1 MRGPI
6 LTGAARRRGGR
17 ALAAAA
23 LLCAA
28 LVACGGGDGGG
39 GGTGIAGDPADDAPA
54 PSPAG
59 LWRGVTADG
68 RALEGVV
75 LGDGAFSFLYSGPD
89 GAGETAGVVAGEGA
103 VEGGSLTASRALDY
117 RLGVEGG
124 ASAFAL
130 EATFSARATL
140 DGTLTYESG
149 ETSSFTSAHVEG
161 SSAPADLG
169 RLAGDYTGTVANAS
183 GDFGAGLS
191 IGADG
196 AFTGDTDDGC
206 AFSGAFAARADANA
220 YEVAIDAAGEACAP
234 GTDALVG
241 LAFLDPDAGDGL
253 VAVLR
258 DDSLATVTVFGGRR
272 GP

>member
-6 LTGAARRRGGR
+6 QPGTTPRRGGR
-17 ALAAAA
+17 ALAASAP
-23 LLCAA
+23 LCAA
-28 LVACGGGDGGG
+28 LVACGGGDGDG
-39 GGTGIAGDPADDAPA
+39 GGTGAAGDPADDAAA

-89 GAGETAGVVAGEGA
+89 GAGEAAGVVAGEGA

-117 RLGVEGG
+117 RLGTDGG

-130 EATFSARATL
+130 AATFSPRATL
-140 DGTLTYESG
+140 DGTLTYETG

-169 RLAGDYTGTVANAS
+169 VLAGDYTGTVANAF

-191 IGADG
+191 IDADG
-196 AFTGDTDDGC
+196 AFSGDTDDGC
-206 AFSGAFAARADANA
+206 AFSGAFAARGDASA
-220 YEVAIDAAGEACAP
+220 YEVAIDAAGEGCAP
-234 GTDALVG
+234 GTDALAG
-241 LAFLDPDAGDGL
+241 LAFLDPDAEGRL

-258 DDSLATVTVFGGRR
+258 DDALATVTVFGGRR